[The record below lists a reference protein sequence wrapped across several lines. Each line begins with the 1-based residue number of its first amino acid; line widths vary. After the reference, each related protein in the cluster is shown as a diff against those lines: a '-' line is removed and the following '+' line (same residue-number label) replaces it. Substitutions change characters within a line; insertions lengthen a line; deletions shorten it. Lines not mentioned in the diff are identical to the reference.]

1 MRKGCFIGFAFIVLH
16 ASAQVMPVTEVT
28 GLPVE
33 ELFNSRTI
41 LFITVTMPMIK
52 EDLNWSFAN
61 WTGITMDGQN

>member
-1 MRKGCFIGFAFIVLH
+1 MRKGFFIGSVLFAMH

-28 GLPVE
+28 ALPVE
-33 ELFNSRTI
+33 QLFNSRTI

-61 WTGITMDGQN
+61 WTGITKDGQN